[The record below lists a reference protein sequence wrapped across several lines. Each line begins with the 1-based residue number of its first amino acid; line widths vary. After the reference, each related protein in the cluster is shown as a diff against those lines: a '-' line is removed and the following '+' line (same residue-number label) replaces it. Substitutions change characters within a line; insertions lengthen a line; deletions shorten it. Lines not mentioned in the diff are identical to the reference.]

1 MAQKVSE
8 INVNDISNYL
18 RLVEPSEADNT
29 FIQTC
34 IEVAKSYIKNYT
46 GVEDLDEHTDFTIVV
61 YLLCQNMYDERTTQ
75 IDDDRLNTVFAT
87 ILGFHRVNLL

>member
-8 INVNDISNYL
+8 ITVNDISNYL
-18 RLVEPSEADNT
+18 RLVEPSEADET
-29 FIQTC
+29 FIENC
-34 IEVAKSYIKNYT
+34 IEVAKKYILNYT

-61 YLLCQNMYDERTTQ
+61 YLLCQDMYDTRTIQ
-75 IDDDRLNTVFAT
+75 VDNDRLNTVFAT